1 MSNGPLRSIRILDT
15 ATVNT
20 IAAGEV
26 VERPASVVKELVE
39 NAIDSGARSIRIG
52 ISSNG
57 AIRSIRVTDDGSGMS
72 QEDALLAFTP
82 HATSKIAGIGDLD
95 HIRTLGFRGEALAS
109 IAAVARV
116 TMITKAGEGSATAG
130 TKVVIEG
137 GEVKEHSLTGAPAGT
152 SILVEDLF
160 FNTPARKKFQKS
172 KNTELARIHAIMEG
186 ICLAN
191 PEISFR
197 LFHNSAEQLVTDR
210 TPDILDTIARIYGSD
225 AARELV
231 PVSASLPFMA
241 LSGYISQPSR
251 ARKDTTRMLVA
262 INQRYISSPLINN
275 AVKEGYGTLLS
286 RDRYPVTFL
295 RLEIDTGLVDVNV
308 HPTKKHVRLT
318 REKEIGDAVREA
330 VRRALFSHDLIPSAG
345 SKAACDGGGSRPL
358 EVPETG
364 SPAMDLDIPGKA
376 YSCAEP
382 VPAGVSEPSHA
393 GVTTT
398 DRQLRQTEPATGLH
412 TVNSPVPLMD
422 VVGQFGG
429 IYILATTRTGELMII
444 DQHAAHERILY
455 EIVKGRSQAER
466 SSQELIVP
474 VLLQKTAREAA
485 QLRELMPSL
494 EKEGLVLEEFGHD
507 SFLVRSIPAILGK
520 LDETST
526 IREFVSDLAAADCI
540 RGTDDRERII
550 RIIACRGAIKAGT
563 VCTTEQAQRLINQL
577 RLVEN
582 PFTCPHGR
590 PTMIRYTRAELD
602 GMFKR
607 TGF

>member
-1 MSNGPLRSIRILDT
+1 MNNDPFRSIRILDT
-15 ATVNT
+15 ATVNK

-39 NAIDSGARSIRIG
+39 NAIDAGARSIRIG

-57 AIRSIRVTDDGSGMS
+57 AIKSIRVTDDGSGMS
-72 QEDALLAFTP
+72 HGDALLAFTP
-82 HATSKIAGIGDLD
+82 HATSKIAGINDLD

-116 TMITKAGEGSATAG
+116 TMLTKPGEGTATAG
-130 TKVVIEG
+130 TMIVIEG
-137 GEVKEHSLTGAPAGT
+137 GEIKEHSPTGAPAGT

-172 KNTELARIHAIMEG
+172 RNTELAHIHAIMEG

-197 LFHNSAEQLVTDR
+197 LFHNCAEQLVTDR

-231 PVSASLPFMA
+231 MVSASLPFMTI
-241 LSGYISQPSR
+241 SGYISPPSR

-262 INQRYISSPLINN
+262 INQRYIASPLINT

-295 RLEIDTGLVDVNV
+295 RLEIDTGFVDVNV
-308 HPTKKHVRLT
+308 HPTKKLVRLT

-330 VRRALFSHDLIPSAG
+330 VKRALLSHDLIPSAG
-345 SKAACDGGGSRPL
+345 SPAPCNGGFSTLVENPD
-358 EVPETG
+358 TG
-364 SPAMDLDIPGKA
+364 LPVIDLDIPGTA
-376 YSCAEP
+376 YSFAEP

-398 DRQLRQTEPATGLH
+398 DRQLRQTELATG
-412 TVNSPVPLMD
+412 TPPVKSIVPFMD

-429 IYILATTRTGELMII
+429 IYILATTKTGELMII

-455 EIVKGRSQAER
+455 EIVKRRSQER

-474 VLLQKTAREAA
+474 VVIQKTAKEAA

-507 SFLVRSIPAILGK
+507 SFLVRAIPEILGK
-520 LDETST
+520 PDETST
-526 IREFVSDLAAADCI
+526 IRKIVSDLAGADRI
-540 RGTDDRERII
+540 RGTGDRERII

-563 VCTTEQAQRLINQL
+563 VCTPEQAQRLINQL